1 MADALW
7 IENIKK
13 IVFQAIEA
21 ADPCDVISGM
31 VVKEKPVEIQI
42 GQKTTLNSNQI
53 LLPNHFTDHM
63 EIMLLPD
70 MGEVSV
76 MVKSAL
82 KLGDNVLL
90 IQKKG
95 GQQYAVIGKL

>member
-21 ADPCDVISGM
+21 ADPCDVISGI

-42 GQKTTLNSNQI
+42 SQKTTLNRDQI
-53 LLPNHFTDHM
+53 LLPIHFTDHM
-63 EIMLLPD
+63 EIMVLPNV
-70 MGEVSV
+70 GEVSV
-76 MVKSAL
+76 IIKNAL
-82 KLGDNVLL
+82 NLGDNVLL

-95 GQQYAVIGKL
+95 GQQYAVVGKL